1 MTIHE
6 PSIDKKQHKSNNVL
20 IRRVTLL
27 SQDIANVYIVK
38 TENTSLLPS

>member
-6 PSIDKKQHKSNNVL
+6 PSIDKKQHASNNVL

-27 SQDIANVYIVK
+27 SRDIADVYTVK
-38 TENTSLLPS
+38 TENASLLPR